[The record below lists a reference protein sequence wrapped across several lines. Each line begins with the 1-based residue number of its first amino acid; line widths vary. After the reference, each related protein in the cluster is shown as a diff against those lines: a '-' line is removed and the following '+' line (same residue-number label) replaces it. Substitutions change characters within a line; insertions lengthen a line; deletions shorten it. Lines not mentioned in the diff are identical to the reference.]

1 MEERAK
7 EEDKGLELMKQEE
20 SRFEGKRNKTK
31 QREEKEEKEQDLPL
45 LPVGSCPPSEDDAEE
60 FYMVKGVTSIQ
71 LCVGMEFESE
81 EAARKF
87 YNGYARRVG
96 FSIRASDFYRS
107 KRTGEI
113 TSRRFVCARQ
123 GFHKRKDTLKHPRTS
138 NREGCKAFMH
148 VKRRDS
154 GRWVVVRAVKEHNHD
169 LMSVRKLHSLGSR
182 RHLYDTAKSLI
193 DSFEGVEEASSHSS
207 PVPSEIFCGT
217 NRNYGSNIRS
227 DRPRNLG
234 REFQTLL
241 EYLKTKQAER
251 PAFFYAIQ
259 VDEGQCMRNVFW
271 VDARSRMAYKYFH
284 DVVTLGMEFKRNLS
298 ELSFVSFTGLNH
310 HEQTTFFGCALL
322 SDDSESSF
330 VWLFNTWLAAMSGRH
345 PKALV
350 TSQDKSILAAV
361 AQVLPK
367 TRHCLDKWDILCE
380 VADKLAHV
388 HKAHQSFEG
397 ELHKCINMNGT
408 VGEFESSWEF
418 LLNRYNLKDNDLL
431 RSLYDVRRQWV
442 PVYLR
447 DTFFAG
453 MSMLERS
460 GIPDSFFVGYV
471 NAQAT
476 LQEFIGQY
484 EKCLDTQ
491 YEKEVVA
498 DFETIHTKP
507 FLKTASPIEKQAAN
521 IYTKEI
527 FTKFQEELFETC
539 AYTAHRYEEDG
550 ALSMYRVARF
560 GEDHEACTVTF
571 NTSKLQ
577 ASCSCRMFEFSGI
590 LCRHLLTVFRV
601 ANVLSLPSHCFL
613 KRWTRNAKSGTTLDD
628 QATDLEGNC
637 CSSLTGL
644 TLRYNNLCQE
654 AIKLAEEGAVSMD
667 IYDVAVHALREALDK
682 VLAAKNI
689 VVNAMHDDEDSLFCG
704 SFREDDVSGESREEN
719 AAEHTKS
726 CVPRLSKAEGRPL
739 ASKLKPGREK
749 NSRKIRMC
757 NI

>member
-31 QREEKEEKEQDLPL
+31 QGEEKEAEKEQDLPL
-45 LPVGSCPPSEDDAEE
+45 LPDVDEECNLLVGSCPPSEDDAEE
-60 FYMVKGVTSIQ
+60 FYMVKEELGVDAGEQGVMVQGVTSIQ

-182 RHLYDTAKSLI
+182 RHLYDAAKSLI

-217 NRNYGSNIRS
+217 NRNYGI
-227 DRPRNLG
+227 
-234 REFQTLL
+234 
-241 EYLKTKQAER
+241 
-251 PAFFYAIQ
+251 
-259 VDEGQCMRNVFW
+259 
-271 VDARSRMAYKYFH
+271 
-284 DVVTLGMEFKRNLS
+284 
-298 ELSFVSFTGLNH
+298 
-310 HEQTTFFGCALL
+310 
-322 SDDSESSF
+322 
-330 VWLFNTWLAAMSGRH
+330 
-345 PKALV
+345 
-350 TSQDKSILAAV
+350 
-361 AQVLPK
+361 
-367 TRHCLDKWDILCE
+367 
-380 VADKLAHV
+380 
-388 HKAHQSFEG
+388 
-397 ELHKCINMNGT
+397 
-408 VGEFESSWEF
+408 GEFESSWEF

-431 RSLYDVRRQWV
+431 RSLYDVRWQWV

-453 MSMLERS
+453 MSMVEQS

-484 EKCLDTQ
+484 EKCVDTQ

-704 SFREDDVSGESREEN
+704 SFREDDVSGESQEEN

-757 NI
+757 II